1 MKEFLVYDIDGNIKR
16 CGSCVASDLP
26 LQAREGE
33 FVVEHPRVS
42 TDQYLFI
49 DGEVIEKV
57 IPPKT
62 NDELLTEVQKE
73 IRMQRASLLRASDW
87 TQVPDAPVDQQA
99 WATYRQALRDLPA
112 QYQNET
118 DFANV
123 VFPNPPE

>member
-1 MKEFLVYDIDGNIKR
+1 MKNFIVYTNDGSIVR
-16 CGSCVASDLP
+16 TGSCPSSMFD
-26 LQAREGE
+26 LQAQDGE
-33 FVVEHPRVS
+33 FILEGVAPDEANYKVLDEQVVHSPRVS
-42 TDQYLFI
+42 T
-49 DGEVIEKV
+49 IE
-57 IPPKT
+57 
-62 NDELLTEVQKE
+62 EVQEE